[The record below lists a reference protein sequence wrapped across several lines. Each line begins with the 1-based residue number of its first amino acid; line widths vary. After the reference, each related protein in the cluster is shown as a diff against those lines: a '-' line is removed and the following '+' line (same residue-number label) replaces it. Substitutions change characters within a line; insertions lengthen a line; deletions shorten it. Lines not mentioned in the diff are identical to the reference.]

1 MDDDLIVVDDLDS
14 NPQGAAGTIKAA
26 PDAQPTQA
34 ATGRPQRAATLRAR
48 RQSSPAYSDSG
59 DTASGRAMRS
69 SAKAK
74 AAPKLKLKLSEKAA
88 ALAPG
93 MSFLGPYDRELDSD
107 EEELSFEEQF
117 ILRFPPGEDC
127 GKLREMV
134 AAREISPEV
143 WFKFK
148 DSRRAVFHI
157 GDNMYSAKLVDLP
170 CIVEA
175 QKTLDNKRMFKV
187 ADICQML
194 LVEKKI
200 SSEEVVSNQKSFNI
214 DDFIWPHG
222 ITPPLHHVRK
232 RRFRRRV
239 NRRTIESVEQEVER
253 LLEQDA
259 VAEDVKHGKFSRH
272 QITLLI
278 RLHFVELLENV
289 NPDLSDSEFIE
300 PDDAL
305 EAHTPGANSEPGDA
319 GTPGG
324 GGDGDD
330 SDDEEGEADGDIDEE
345 LAAELDRE
353 LEGEDDEEDDED
365 ESEEEEEEDEDE
377 DDETQVARQ
386 LLNEEIVDLE
396 FAVRKKEAEVASTG
410 NPLIRKRFED
420 ALKKL
425 RADLEAKM
433 SQKDEMNEMARL
445 RKAGV
450 PAPDE
455 GEGGED
461 AEDDEGVEPEE
472 DVVDREES
480 IPLPIQGLE
489 IPAVI
494 QLNGSESGQLPPP
507 DGDLFGPEDSM
518 DIG

>member
-1 MDDDLIVVDDLDS
+1 M
-14 NPQGAAGTIKAA
+14 PQILRS
-26 PDAQPTQA
+26 
-34 ATGRPQRAATLRAR
+34 RPLPPAVPRSCTLRAR
-48 RQSSPAYSDSG
+48 RQSSPGYSDSG
-59 DTASGRAMRS
+59 DTTSGRAIRS

-107 EEELSFEEQF
+107 DEELSFEEQF
-117 ILRFPPGEDC
+117 ILRMPPGEDC

-134 AAREISPEV
+134 AAREISPDI

-148 DSRRAVFHI
+148 EDSRRAVFHV
-157 GDNMYSAKLVDLP
+157 GDNVYSAKLVDLP
-170 CIVEA
+170 CIIEA

-194 LVEKKI
+194 LVEQRVPN
-200 SSEEVVSNQKSFNI
+200 EEVVSNQKSFNI

-222 ITPPLHHVRK
+222 ITPSLHHVRK

-239 NRRTIESVEQEVER
+239 NKRTIESVEQEVER

-259 VAEDVKHGKFSRH
+259 LAEDVKYE
-272 QITLLI
+272 
-278 RLHFVELLENV
+278 VLENV

-300 PDDAL
+300 LDDTL
-305 EAHTPGANSEPGDA
+305 EPQTPGAQSEPGDT

-324 GGDGDD
+324 GADDD
-330 SDDEEGEADGDIDEE
+330 SSEDGEEEAEGDIDEE

-353 LEGEDDEEDDED
+353 LEGEDEDEDDED
-365 ESEEEEEEDEDE
+365 ESEDEEEDEDEDE
-377 DDETQVARQ
+377 DDETQQARQ
-386 LLNEEIVDLE
+386 LLNEEIADLE

-425 RADLEAKM
+425 RADLEVKIN
-433 SQKDEMNEMARL
+433 QKDEIIEMVRL
-445 RKAGV
+445 RKAGG
-450 PAPDE
+450 PEPDE
-455 GEGGED
+455 GDAADDAEVEDSVEPGED
-461 AEDDEGVEPEE
+461 AADG
-472 DVVDREES
+472 EES
-480 IPLPIQGLE
+480 GPPPMQGIE
-489 IPAVI
+489 IPVVI
-494 QLNGSESGQLPPP
+494 QLNGAEGVPLPPP
-507 DGDLFGPEDSM
+507 DGDLFGPEEAM